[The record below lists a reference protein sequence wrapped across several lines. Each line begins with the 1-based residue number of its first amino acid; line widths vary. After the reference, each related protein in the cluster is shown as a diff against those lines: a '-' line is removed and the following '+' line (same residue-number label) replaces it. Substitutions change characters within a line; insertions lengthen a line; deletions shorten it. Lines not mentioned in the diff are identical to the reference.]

1 MARPFYQPPSQHEVF
16 SLYRLLYIMTRPS
29 KRIPALRALG
39 NSRKKLKIINS
50 EPNPE
55 SDQESEIEE
64 PPINIPDLPKLE
76 NDDAFTI

>member
-1 MARPFYQPPSQHEVF
+1 
-16 SLYRLLYIMTRPS
+16 MTRPS
-29 KRIPALRALG
+29 KRTLALRALG
-39 NSRKKLKIINS
+39 NSRKKLKIIHS

-76 NDDAFTI
+76 NNDAYTTLRNNARDLDWNDTHLSYQ